1 MMTEPSADDD
11 EIGSRLNRYLAQA
24 GSPQLAAETLRK
36 FVDFLVLL
44 RKWNARTNIS
54 SIRDIDGILQRHF
67 VESIECASALP
78 KGINTLLDFGS
89 GGGFPGIPIAL
100 CRPEIA
106 VTLAD
111 SHGKKAAFLQEATRE
126 LGISATVHYGRAEQM
141 QGLFD
146 AVTLRAVERMQEAVH
161 AASTLVAPSG
171 WLILMTTDRDWDG
184 LTATSGVDWTWT
196 RAGRLGDAGVIAL
209 GGRKTLS

>member
-1 MMTEPSADDD
+1 
-11 EIGSRLNRYLAQA
+11 
-24 GSPQLAAETLRK
+24 
-36 FVDFLVLL
+36 VDFLVLL

-146 AVTLRAVERMQEAVH
+146 AVTLRAVERMRTGWEWKSSAWFPGGWSRQRPRCCSVSGT
-161 AASTLVAPSG
+161 AANSG
-171 WLILMTTDRDWDG
+171 RRARNRIAAARWTYCTRDRG
-184 LTATSGVDWTWT
+184 L
-196 RAGRLGDAGVIAL
+196 AGVLPRDVRACRRSRAAERI
-209 GGRKTLS
+209 GRVTAK